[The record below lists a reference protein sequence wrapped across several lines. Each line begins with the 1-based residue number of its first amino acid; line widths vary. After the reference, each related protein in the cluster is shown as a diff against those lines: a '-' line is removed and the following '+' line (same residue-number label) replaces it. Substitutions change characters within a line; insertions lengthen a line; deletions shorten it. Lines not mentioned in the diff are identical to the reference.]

1 MTALTTQH
9 ILETGLDP
17 VLVSAN
23 IGGDTAEPG
32 DRVFLVV
39 KNESGS
45 SVTVTLS
52 AYPNTTSYGAAIPDN
67 EVTVPSTKERWIG
80 PLRGS
85 AYTNPST
92 GRVDIGY
99 SSVSSV
105 TVGAFR
111 I

>member
-1 MTALTTQH
+1 MAALTTQK
-9 ILETGLDP
+9 IVETGLDAAF
-17 VLVSAN
+17 VSAN

-32 DRVFLVV
+32 DRVFIVV
-39 KNESGS
+39 KNESGGS
-45 SVTVTLS
+45 ITVTLA
-52 AYPNTTSYGAAIPDN
+52 AYPNATSYGAVIPDN

-92 GRVDIGY
+92 GRVDISY
-99 SSVSSV
+99 SAVSSV

-111 I
+111 V